1 MVGRVAG
8 RRRNTYSPGESERE
22 KRENERGN
30 DEMKNAKGRGG
41 DVCVGRM
48 QEKKKSEEDIQGE
61 L

>member
-30 DEMKNAKGRGG
+30 DEMKNAKRRGRLRGKNA
-41 DVCVGRM
+41 R
-48 QEKKKSEEDIQGE
+48 KKKSEEDIQGE